1 MTVMIKNIPN
11 LIGGISRQPP
21 ETRLTNQ
28 CEDQMNF
35 ICSPALGLTVRP
47 SLKFRSSSSYSD
59 DGAFFILDRDENT
72 QHNIWISES
81 GIRVEDLEGNVKD
94 VQNIDNALAYLALP
108 DGKTPRDN
116 YRILPVADYCYI
128 VNRTKTVQID
138 PDSFT
143 PRKNQALVHI
153 KQVNH
158 GTTWS
163 LIVDGVQA
171 SFGYSTDTS
180 KSISTEEVASNL
192 TSQLLSIS
200 TIAADFNIITA
211 SSVIYITRKD
221 GGKFSVGLADTRGNT
236 YSSLTTYKIKDFTD
250 LPTIAPNGFTCC
262 VSGNNGSTADDYY
275 VRFRAT
281 EEQAPYR
288 WIDTGVD
295 LDSNEIRCSC
305 SPTQINDSSP
315 IKVSTKVSCTNVPNF
330 ITTVINIRYGHML
343 SIPFTTIT
351 FADRFPSNPGKLTYA
366 VGAANTETN
375 LARGV
380 WEECAAPDQPVKFN
394 NATMPHVLIHD
405 MINDTWTFRA
415 VNWTERKVGDDE
427 SAPFPSFVNKP
438 ITNAF
443 VYRNRIGFIAGDS
456 VSMSAAGDLENFF
469 PETVQ
474 TMTDADPIDM
484 HIAVDDYSDI
494 LATTTVQDNLIF
506 WSKKRQYTLTTPE
519 ALSPK
524 TAAILP
530 STAYTCLP
538 DAGLPVIGARV
549 YFVDTDN
556 HNDQLYEYAI
566 DNTTT
571 TKEGI
576 CITSHVPDLVE
587 HENPIILTASQTSS
601 VIALFS
607 SKTPNTIWLY
617 QFYIAGQQKL
627 QSAWSRQVIDGEIKN
642 MAFRNSVLW
651 LEIDHN
657 GQRIMATMDFMTK
670 RSRDKL
676 NYVPSLDYY
685 IEYENPGKTV
695 ILPYMSEMPS
705 KMTVLVPNDLG
716 EYIPLPKSKYELEGA
731 VLTLPDDFSKVYV
744 GQTFHRYFEFSEV
757 WSTTSNS
764 NDTQLSLA
772 SGRVQLQRWELD
784 FTATGTF
791 LVQVYNKI
799 YNTYSNY
806 VSQQQAKFSSG
817 IYGSPVLRSGKFT
830 VPCRGR
836 NNEISVAIHSD
847 DWLPMT
853 VLSANVYLNYTRHR
867 RTI

>member
-143 PRKNQALVHI
+143 PRKNQALIHI

-163 LIVDGVQA
+163 LTVDGVQA

-180 KSISTEEVASNL
+180 KSVSTQEVASSL
-192 TSQLLSIS
+192 TSQLLSNS
-200 TIAADFNIITA
+200 TIAANFNIITA

-221 GGKFSVGLADTRGNT
+221 GDKFSVGLADTKGNT
-236 YSSLTTYKIKDFTD
+236 YSSLTTYKIKEFTD
-250 LPTIAPNGFTCC
+250 LPTTAVDGMICM
-262 VSGNNGSTADDYY
+262 VSGANGSTADDYY
-275 VRFRAT
+275 VRFRGT
-281 EEQAPYR
+281 GETSPYS
-288 WIDTGVD
+288 WINTNDEVE
-295 LDSNEIRCSC
+295 SHEIVGYFDPSK
-305 SPTQINDSSP
+305 INSYTP
-315 IKVSTKVSCTNVPNF
+315 IKAGTKVSCTNVPSF
-330 ITTVINIRYGHML
+330 QTTVKNVSYGRWT
-343 SIPFTTIT
+343 IIT
-351 FADRFPSNPGKLTYA
+351 FADRFPSRPGNLTYA
-366 VGAANTETN
+366 VTNSTETGQ
-375 LARGV
+375 LVKGI

-415 VNWTERKVGDDE
+415 VDWTERKVGDDE

-566 DNTTT
+566 DNTTS

-576 CITSHVPDLVE
+576 CITSHVPDLVA

-607 SKTPNTIWLY
+607 NKTPNTIWLY

-651 LEIDHN
+651 LEIEHN
-657 GQRIMATMDFMTK
+657 SQRIMATMDFMTK

-695 ILPYMSEMPS
+695 ILPYMPEMPS
-705 KMTVLVPNDLG
+705 KMTVLIPNDLG

-731 VLTLPDDFSKVYV
+731 VLTLSDDFSKVYV
-744 GQTFHRYFEFSEV
+744 GQTYHRYFEFSEV

-791 LVQVYNKI
+791 LVQVHNKI
-799 YNTYSNY
+799 YDTDSNY
-806 VSQQQAKFSSG
+806 VSQQQAKLSSG
-817 IYGSPVLRSGKFT
+817 IFGSPVLRSGKFT